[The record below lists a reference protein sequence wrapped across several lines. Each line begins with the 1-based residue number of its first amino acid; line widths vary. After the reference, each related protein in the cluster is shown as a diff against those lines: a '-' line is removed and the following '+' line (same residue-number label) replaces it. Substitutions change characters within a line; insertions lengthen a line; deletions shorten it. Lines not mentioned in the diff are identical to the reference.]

1 MEINKS
7 PFESVRSSVDSA
19 EPFISDLELALKPN
33 NDMGNADRLMT
44 RFGRDMIFVRNVGW
58 HWFDGARWD
67 FENGESKVHIAS
79 QDTAAAI
86 RNEADALLEHDKKYE
101 KLASAL
107 RTFAVKTGDT
117 SRIRGMMAQ
126 AEPRLTHG
134 IAEMNTNPWLLNC
147 VNGTLDLAALR
158 DATKEPLSPHRRH
171 DYITRLAPVTY
182 DPQADCPL
190 WRSFLRDILPDDDV
204 RLFIQRWM
212 GYNLTGDTGE
222 QFVVLLHGQ
231 GANGKSTIVDVMSHL
246 CGDYSM
252 TINFSSLLYDDRK
265 RGSEASPDLARLP
278 GARMVVAAEP
288 ELGARFSESQLKTM
302 TGGDKMT
309 VRHLNRDFFEFTP
322 TFKLTLSFNNKPVV
336 RGQDE
341 GVWRRILLVPFER
354 IIPPDKR
361 DPHLKYKLRN
371 ELSGILNWALDGL
384 RLYYERGLS
393 PPDAVVAAT
402 RSYRDDSDPVG
413 QFVSSCIERL
423 PGSAVNAKDVY
434 DAYKLWCSAN
444 AVEPVN
450 SNLFGRMMTEKG
462 FEREKVGIVMYRSVR
477 ICDDMRAQLDAR
489 NVHRG
494 FDD

>member
-1 MEINKS
+1 MTATET
-7 PFESVRSSVDSA
+7 PFSSVSQAVEGA
-19 EPFISDLELALKPN
+19 ERFVSDLDLAFKPN
-33 NDMGNADRLMT
+33 NDMGNAERLRA

-67 FENGESKVHIAS
+67 FENGESKVHIAA
-79 QDTAAAI
+79 QETAVAI
-86 RNEADALLEHDKKYE
+86 RREADALAEHDGKKYE
-101 KLASAL
+101 KLSSSL
-107 RTFAVKTGDT
+107 RSFAVKSGDT
-117 SRIRGMMAQ
+117 SRIRGMLAQ

-134 IAEMNTNPWLLNC
+134 IGEMNTNPWALNC
-147 VNGTLDLAALR
+147 LNGTLDLAALR
-158 DATKEPLSPHRRH
+158 DATKEPLMPHRRE
-171 DYITRLAPVTY
+171 DFITRLAPVTY
-182 DPQADCPL
+182 DAEAACPL
-190 WRSFLRDILPDDDV
+190 WRRFLNDIFPDV
-204 RLFIQRWM
+204 NIQLFIQRWM

-231 GANGKSTIVDVMSHL
+231 GANGKSTIVDVIGHL
-246 CGDYSM
+246 LGDYAM

-302 TGGDKMT
+302 TGGDRMT

-341 GVWRRILLVPFER
+341 GVWRRILLVPFDR
-354 IIPPDKR
+354 IIPKEQR
-361 DPHLKYKLRN
+361 DPHLKFKLRG

-402 RSYRDDSDPVG
+402 KSYREDSDPVG
-413 QFVSSCIERL
+413 QFVSTCIERVH
-423 PGSAVNAKDVY
+423 GAHATSKDIY
-434 DAYKLWCSAN
+434 EAYKLWCGDN

-450 SNLFGRMMTEKG
+450 SNLFGRMMSEKG
-462 FEREKVGIVMYRSVR
+462 FEREKVGIVMYKNVL
-477 ICDDMRAQLDAR
+477 IGDEMRARLDAK
-489 NVHRG
+489 VHNAG
-494 FDD
+494 FR